1 VFRRRIAK
9 ALVVAALTGA
19 VAAVPGTPAWGHRHG
34 CHGAHT
40 CPSDHATYRWRQP
53 STGARLLC
61 VKPTAP
67 KRNSTF
73 NRRVRYGGYTY
84 YCKR

>member
-1 VFRRRIAK
+1 MPERPRD
-9 ALVVAALTGA
+9 LPVAAA
-19 VAAVPGTPAWGHRHG
+19 
-34 CHGAHT
+34 
-40 CPSDHATYRWRQP
+40 D
-53 STGARLLC
+53 TGARLLC

>member
-1 VFRRRIAK
+1 
-9 ALVVAALTGA
+9 VAAA
-19 VAAVPGTPAWGHRHG
+19 
-34 CHGAHT
+34 
-40 CPSDHATYRWRQP
+40 D
-53 STGARLLC
+53 TGARLLC